1 MFVALLLFTLDNQK
15 DNLQRMSVISSSENK
30 HNSSEQQRQPII
42 TTLLIV
48 ASILVLSVAVLS
60 TTLGNS
66 LAQAA
71 NNNTA
76 ATSSSSSTKAASSG
90 SSRDCLAIAANI
102 GGQAV
107 PRPDVCDVL
116 ILRQSPQIIMQPTNM
131 TLNKF
136 STTNSLVEFMAMN
149 TTKGASSSSTSN
161 PKVLVMGEFGLLEP
175 QLAPMLKAANS
186 YNWTVSAIH
195 NHMVLEKPKLIF
207 VHWSAQG
214 NLNTITTQIK
224 NALIAIGKQPGTTS
238 GNITAQGAS
247 NATTTSG
254 STPSSTSGNVTAS
267 VKPQGTS
274 LQNTNQTT
282 IGGNVSGP
290 RHR

>member
-1 MFVALLLFTLDNQK
+1 VALLLFTLDNQK
-15 DNLQRMSVISSSENK
+15 DNLQRMSVISSSENN

-76 ATSSSSSTKAASSG
+76 ATSSSTKATSSG
-90 SSRDCLAIAANI
+90 SSKDCLAIAANI

-131 TLNKF
+131 SLNKF

-175 QLAPMLKAANS
+175 QLAPMLKAAVN

-195 NHMVLEKPKLIF
+195 NHMLLEKPKLVF

-214 NLNTITTQIK
+214 DLNTITTQIK
-224 NALIAIGKQPGTTS
+224 DALITIGKQPGT
-238 GNITAQGAS
+238 I
-247 NATTTSG
+247 
-254 STPSSTSGNVTAS
+254 
-267 VKPQGTS
+267 K
-274 LQNTNQTT
+274 
-282 IGGNVSGP
+282 
-290 RHR
+290 